1 MHWVIQQKIFKP
13 INYQLLT
20 ESLDSQNIPY
30 TSVSI
35 PPQTFTLSP
44 DVKNLDNVYV
54 CGAIKMARIA
64 KEKNWYP
71 GSFLNANYDFSV
83 WLRQLGED
91 LLNADFR
98 IGKLIDVDVSGLDQF
113 FIRPAEDNKAFD
125 GMIMDRDMLLSWCRS
140 EAKKSIHALKVI
152 AAPLK
157 KIYREYR
164 FFIVESRIVTASL
177 YRIDGKPSS
186 LSDIPKQVAQYVESI
201 VKKWLPSVSVVVD
214 VALTDEGLKV
224 IEFNN
229 INMLCLFFRY
239 SSLEK

>member
-20 ESLDSQNIPY
+20 ESLESQNIPY

-98 IGKLIDVDVSGLDQF
+98 IGKLIDLDVSGLDQF

-125 GMIMDRDMLLSWCRS
+125 GMIMDLSLIHIS
-140 EAKKSIHALKVI
+140 E
-152 AAPLK
+152 PTRP
-157 KIYREYR
+157 Y
-164 FFIVESRIVTASL
+164 
-177 YRIDGKPSS
+177 
-186 LSDIPKQVAQYVESI
+186 
-201 VKKWLPSVSVVVD
+201 
-214 VALTDEGLKV
+214 
-224 IEFNN
+224 
-229 INMLCLFFRY
+229 
-239 SSLEK
+239 

>member
-98 IGKLIDVDVSGLDQF
+98 IGKLIDLDVSGLD
-113 FIRPAEDNKAFD
+113 
-125 GMIMDRDMLLSWCRS
+125 
-140 EAKKSIHALKVI
+140 
-152 AAPLK
+152 
-157 KIYREYR
+157 
-164 FFIVESRIVTASL
+164 
-177 YRIDGKPSS
+177 
-186 LSDIPKQVAQYVESI
+186 
-201 VKKWLPSVSVVVD
+201 
-214 VALTDEGLKV
+214 
-224 IEFNN
+224 
-229 INMLCLFFRY
+229 
-239 SSLEK
+239 